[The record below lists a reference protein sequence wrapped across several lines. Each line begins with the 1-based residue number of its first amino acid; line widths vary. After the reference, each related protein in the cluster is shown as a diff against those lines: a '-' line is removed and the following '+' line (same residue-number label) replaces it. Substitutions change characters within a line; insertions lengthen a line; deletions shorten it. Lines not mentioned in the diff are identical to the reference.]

1 VRPNFFQYLIILI
14 IFGLSY
20 LACREQSNN
29 TINVLHLKSLRSTD
43 TTKAKLL
50 NLKKEEAFWSNRL
63 RLAEDK
69 SIDLIID
76 MVQQEIILEVKGV
89 PLRHA
94 RYAQSRGDIR
104 QRTQELLQWSS
115 QNFLLIRD
123 EASIPKEPI
132 HIRRLPEETSKLEEG
147 YDFNFVD
154 DVPTVFVRLNFDP
167 DLELEFLESGKSI
180 PDSLAKFE
188 RRKNWLQ
195 FTMNRSDIIA
205 VYRALPENTIMLLR
219 LDTIKQ

>member
-1 VRPNFFQYLIILI
+1 M
-14 IFGLSY
+14 
-20 LACREQSNN
+20 
-29 TINVLHLKSLRSTD
+29 HLKSLRRID
-43 TTKAKLL
+43 TTKAILL
-50 NLKKEEAFWSNRL
+50 DLKKEEAFWSNRL

-76 MVQQEIILEVKGV
+76 MVLKEIILEVKGV

-94 RYAQSRGDIR
+94 EYTQSRGDIR
-104 QRTQELLQWSS
+104 QSAQELLQWSS
-115 QNFLLIRD
+115 QNFVLITD

-132 HIRRLPEETSKLEEG
+132 HVRRLPEETSKLEEG

-154 DVPTVFVRLNFDP
+154 DVPTVFVRLIFDHG
-167 DLELEFLESGKSI
+167 LELEFLESEKSI
-180 PDSLAKFE
+180 PDSLIKLE

-205 VYRALPENTIMLLR
+205 VYRALPENTNMLLR
-219 LDTIKQ
+219 LDNIKH